1 MNTHVW
7 RGFASDNYA
16 GVHPEILD
24 AIVRANEGHQVAYG
38 DDEGTQRLEK
48 LFAHHFGDGAKVFPL
63 FNGTGANVV
72 SLQGMLSSWEAVIC
86 ASSSHLNVDEGGA
99 PEKVAGIKLW
109 TIPTEDGKLTPELI
123 SQQAWGFGDVHRAQP
138 AVVSITQVTELG
150 TLYSV
155 EEIKELSAYVHSHG
169 MKLHMDGAR
178 IANAAASLGVNLRD
192 FTTDAGVDVLSFGG
206 TKNGGMGCEAVVV
219 LNPDL
224 GAGIPYV
231 RKSSMQLASKM
242 RFISAQLEALLEGNL
257 WLQNAGHANEMAK
270 RLEKAVAEIQG
281 VKIVRKVQ
289 ANSVFALLP
298 LAVSERLQKKFR
310 FYVWNQ
316 ATGEVRW
323 MCSWDTTEADVDS
336 FVRAIAEEIS
346 VSE

>member
-1 MNTHVW
+1 MTAHMW

-16 GVHPEILD
+16 GVHPQILE
-24 AIVRANEGHQVAYG
+24 AMVLANSGHQIAYG
-38 DDEGTQRLEK
+38 DDDVTQNMAKVFNR
-48 LFAHHFGDGAKVFPL
+48 HFGESAQVFPL

-86 ASSSHLNVDEGGA
+86 ASTSHLNVDEGGA

-109 TIPTEDGKLTPELI
+109 SIPTEDGKLTPELI
-123 SQQAWGFGDVHRAQP
+123 SGQAWGFGDVHRAQP

-155 EEIKELSAYVHSHG
+155 DEVKELAEYVHSLG

-178 IANAAASLGVNLRD
+178 IANAAASLGVGLRE

-206 TKNGGMGCEAVVV
+206 TKNGGMGCEAVVS
-219 LNPDL
+219 LNPDISL
-224 GAGIPYV
+224 NIPYL

-242 RFISAQLEALLEGNL
+242 RFISAQLETLLETDL
-257 WLQNAGHANEMAK
+257 WLSNAGHANKVAK
-270 RLEKAVAEIQG
+270 RLENAVSQIHS
-281 VKIVRKVQ
+281 VKIARKVE
-289 ANSVFALLP
+289 ANSVFALIP
-298 LAVSERLQKKFR
+298 TEVCERLQKRFR

-323 MCSWDTTEADVDS
+323 MCSWDTTEEDVDL
-336 FVRAIAEEIS
+336 FAQAISEEMS
-346 VSE
+346 K